1 MKYIRVLGFTLLIFL
16 LSCTSEQMET
26 KSEKAQQIEVEK
38 IISKQIS
45 QPIFA
50 SGKVI
55 PASEKKLSFKTGGII
70 KNISAK
76 EGTAVKKGKL
86 LASLDLSEIKPGYD
100 KALNG
105 FEKAKRD
112 FERVKNLYAD
122 SVASLEQ
129 YQDSK
134 TALDVAESN
143 LAIASF
149 NLENSKIV
157 APSDGVILKKLAE
170 EKEIV
175 NQGMP
180 VILFGAND
188 GNWSIK
194 VGVSDKN
201 IVRMG
206 MRDSVSISLDVHPDE
221 QFFGKITVMGSMAN
235 PYNGTYDV
243 EIEFQPGDIIL
254 RQGYVGKVS
263 IYPSEK
269 HLYKVIPLNSLVE
282 GSGKSGYVFTYN
294 ENNRAKKLPVEV
306 AFINE
311 NEIALKD
318 APAVGTPIASTG
330 AQYLTDN
337 SLINISGKQE

>member
-1 MKYIRVLGFTLLIFL
+1 MKYIGVLGFTLLIFL
-16 LSCTSEQMET
+16 LSCSPDQIEI

-45 QPIFA
+45 QPVFA

-70 KNISAK
+70 KNISFK
-76 EGTAVKKGKL
+76 EGQFVNKGKL
-86 LASLDLSEIKPGYD
+86 LASLDLSEIKPRYD
-100 KALNG
+100 QAVIG
-105 FEKAKRD
+105 FDKAKRD

-180 VILFGAND
+180 VLLFGSNK
-188 GNWSIK
+188 GNWTVK

-201 IVRMG
+201 IVRLG
-206 MRDSVSISLDVHPDE
+206 MRDSVVISLDVYPDQ
-221 QFFGKITVMGSMAN
+221 QFSGEITVIGSMAN

-243 EIEFQPGDIIL
+243 EIEFQPENITL
-254 RQGYVGKVS
+254 RQGYIGKVT
-263 IYPSEK
+263 IYPAEK
-269 HLYKVIPLNSLVE
+269 REYTVIPLSALVE
-282 GSGKSGYVFTYN
+282 GSGNSGYVFTYDD
-294 ENNRAKKLPVEV
+294 NNRAKKLPVEIS
-306 AFINE
+306 FING
-311 NEIALKD
+311 NEIALKEG
-318 APAVGTPIASTG
+318 PGVGTLIASTG

-337 SLINISGKQE
+337 SLVSPSDKQE